1 MYISVVWIDYMIST
15 ENYIVA
21 VTQVEA
27 KKLLVNYYVLNFQI
41 TQYLNIKFS
50 NKKCYYQIHLLGLF
64 ACSYS

>member
-1 MYISVVWIDYMIST
+1 MIST

-41 TQYLNIKFS
+41 TQI
-50 NKKCYYQIHLLGLF
+50 
-64 ACSYS
+64 